1 MSGDTKQQR
10 RRKQNKSITVTSV
23 GSKDT
28 TQKQERSKIN
38 DIQISVASF
47 FEVYTLGSVSIKVFA
62 SVMLRRAKKAVSIAK
77 EGNKDIGKGEGEAGR
92 VKELLSLNHANKA
105 F

>member
-1 MSGDTKQQR
+1 M
-10 RRKQNKSITVTSV
+10 
-23 GSKDT
+23 
-28 TQKQERSKIN
+28 TQKQESSKIN
-38 DIQISVASF
+38 DIQISVASFF

-62 SVMLRRAKKAVSIAK
+62 SVILRRAKKAVSIDK
-77 EGNKDIGKGEGEAGR
+77 EGNKEIGKREGEAGR

>member
-1 MSGDTKQQR
+1 M
-10 RRKQNKSITVTSV
+10 
-23 GSKDT
+23 
-28 TQKQERSKIN
+28 TQKQESSKIN
-38 DIQISVASF
+38 DIQISVASSF

-62 SVMLRRAKKAVSIAK
+62 SVILRRAKKAVSIDK
-77 EGNKDIGKGEGEAGR
+77 EGNKEIGKREGEAGR